1 MIYVYT
7 CYMTG
12 LFLGPP
18 HLGAIQCLCTNL
30 HWTVILS
37 SGLHDL
43 QLGNFES
50 LVKQWEM

>member
-18 HLGAIQCLCTNL
+18 HMGASQCMCTNL
-30 HWTVILS
+30 HWIVILS
-37 SGLHDL
+37 SGLHEL
-43 QLGNFES
+43 ELGNFES